1 MLLGHI
7 GVVTIAIITAIG
19 IVDTGGDVPMAPLG
33 VVHSAAAKLDPSTLH
48 RMESCGNK
56 PVRGLASNVEAVL
69 TVLKKLGVGLV
80 DDPVGVRFVGKPKGR
95 R

>member
-7 GVVTIAIITAIG
+7 GVVTIAIITAIR
-19 IVDTGGDVPMAPLG
+19 IVDTGDDE
-33 VVHSAAAKLDPSTLH
+33 LDPSTLH

-56 PVRGLASNVEAVL
+56 PVRGLASNVEALL